1 MLTVPETRYTQCG
14 TINIA
19 YQVFGEGPVDL
30 VLVPGW
36 VSNLDMMWEE
46 PRLANW
52 LRHLGSFARV
62 MLFDKRGTGL
72 SDRVTDTPM
81 LEERM

>member
-14 TINIA
+14 TVNIA

-36 VSNLDMMWEE
+36 VSNLDRQHFD
-46 PRLANW
+46 PPPNVPATI
-52 LRHLGSFARV
+52 ARQ
-62 MLFDKRGTGL
+62 
-72 SDRVTDTPM
+72 
-81 LEERM
+81 